1 MIRHFVFKKITFL
14 LLLLSVLMGCSNDLI
29 RPDDKHIEA
38 MIQVNTEAS
47 NQQVLLLKIKSWMK
61 SRTTVSGA
69 DIEYV
74 NTTANQVNG
83 KGVVTTEVRGDS
95 LRTQYLITVKV
106 ISPNLVYV
114 SIVVL
119 RFCDLLSRN
128 SSHVVHLSHVLMS
141 QFYYLYYPK
150 LLTLV
155 QIHLSVLDNF

>member
-1 MIRHFVFKKITFL
+1 MFKKITFL

-106 ISPNLVYV
+106 ISPNLIQFETRDFADLPGVRYGESDRVEVFHDSIKPHIMQVVEALDVYLNEED
-114 SIVVL
+114 S
-119 RFCDLLSRN
+119 
-128 SSHVVHLSHVLMS
+128 
-141 QFYYLYYPK
+141 Y
-150 LLTLV
+150 
-155 QIHLSVLDNF
+155 